1 MSDNRNPIE
10 GAVDQRTETIVT
22 QQPGYATTD
31 HVTRDVAAE
40 QRMRSQKIDRILWT
54 LLGILEIFLGLRF
67 VLKLIGANPDSGF
80 SIFIYGITGA
90 VIAPF
95 RSLLGTPTYAG
106 SVFEIT
112 TLVAMAVYA
121 LFFWILMRVIRI
133 VTDRSTSRTITQ
145 STSQRTPGNPDNE
158 INHSRRP

>member
-1 MSDNRNPIE
+1 MSDYKNPNQE
-10 GAVDQRTETIVT
+10 AVDRRTETVVT

-31 HVTRDVAAE
+31 HITRDVAAE
-40 QRMRSQKIDRILWT
+40 QRLRSFKIDRIMWT

-67 VLKLIGANPDSGF
+67 VLKLIGANASSGF
-80 SIFIYGITGA
+80 SVFIYGVTGA

-95 RSLLGTPTYAG
+95 RSLLGTPTYQG

-121 LFFWILMRVIRI
+121 LFFWIIVRLIRI
-133 VTDRSTSRTITQ
+133 ATDRSTSQTITQ
-145 STSQRTPGNPDNE
+145 STNSRTPGNTDNDVNRT
-158 INHSRRP
+158 NHP